1 MELKESK
8 RRRMK
13 GNEKKYQ
20 INSLVLYL
28 LKAETIHLCSLNNHS
43 KLKEK
48 PKKKAEDFVYQ
59 MVKFF

>member
-1 MELKESK
+1 
-8 RRRMK
+8 MK

-28 LKAETIHLCSLNNHS
+28 LKADTIHLCSLYNHS

-59 MVKFF
+59 MLKFF

>member
-1 MELKESK
+1 
-8 RRRMK
+8 MK

-28 LKAETIHLCSLNNHS
+28 LKADTLHLCSLNNHS

-48 PKKKAEDFVYQ
+48 HKKKAEDFVYQ
-59 MVKFF
+59 MLKFLFLFL